1 MKKLLIPLAAIVAA
15 VALAACGGGSSDDD
29 SASAAAAGTNGQTVA
44 VQDLGDAGSVLVDSS
59 GKALYTSNV
68 EESGM
73 VACTDGCESFWE
85 PLTTDSGKPTGD
97 VPGKLGVIDRPDG
110 GGQQVT
116 FNGVP
121 LYSFTEDGTGEVT
134 GDGFSDAFDGRQF
147 TWSVVSVA
155 SGGGSQDTSPD
166 TSSDSGDSSGSDG
179 SLGY

>member
-1 MKKLLIPLAAIVAA
+1 MNKLLIPLAAIVAA
-15 VALAACGGGSSDDD
+15 VALAACGSGSSDDD

-44 VQDLGDAGSVLVDSS
+44 VQDLGDAGSVLVGSD
-59 GKALYTSNV
+59 GKALYTSDV

-73 VACTDGCESFWE
+73 IACTDGCESFWE

-97 VPGKLGVIDRPDG
+97 VPGKLGVVSRPDG

-116 FNGVP
+116 FNGRP
-121 LYSFTEDGTGEVT
+121 LYSFVEDGSGEVT

-155 SGGGSQDTSPD
+155 SGGSQPD
-166 TSSDSGDSSGSDG
+166 TSSDGDSSSSGGG